1 MEAAEQVLLLLRGSE
16 GREENQPMIMFWKN
30 KDFGI
35 LLLRVFI
42 AVRLIYGV
50 LDNVLH
56 WDRMIEFKDFLQQ
69 NKFPIPLI
77 CAIVSVYAQLIAGIL
92 ILVGLKIRWAAAV
105 MIINFLVAII
115 MVHLGQTFEQMTPAL
130 AMLFSS
136 LMFFFTGAGKYSLD
150 GEPLGHR

>member
-1 MEAAEQVLLLLRGSE
+1 MLLLLRGSE

-105 MIINFLVAII
+105 RF
-115 MVHLGQTFEQMTPAL
+115 
-130 AMLFSS
+130 
-136 LMFFFTGAGKYSLD
+136 AGRFIDSV
-150 GEPLGHR
+150 GED